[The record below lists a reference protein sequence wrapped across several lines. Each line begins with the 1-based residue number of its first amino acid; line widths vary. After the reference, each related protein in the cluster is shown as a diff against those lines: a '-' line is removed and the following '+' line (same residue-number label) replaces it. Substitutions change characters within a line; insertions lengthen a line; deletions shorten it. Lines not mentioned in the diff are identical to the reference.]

1 MLLRDISQKM
11 KKLERIHE
19 DLIKF
24 NWLSNEKTKKYIY
37 VSSVFIFQTQSSS
50 QENKHE
56 YDIDEILKQQFETK
70 PKCIII
76 HPLPGVCVKTKTD
89 TGEKVFLN
97 ICTTTKI
104 PEPEDIS
111 EEKLISLLDEETPAY
126 SIPMSGTLCVTHDVA
141 INKNYFE
148 KCQTKHSFWLFTISV
163 IIEGV
168 SHKFGRSL
176 DSKTCIILKN
186 RKVMGTIQSQRI
198 DDREARKVLPTPK
211 KPLIQEIS
219 SSSKSDCNRSA
230 TVVSLQNNR
239 EEFTTNNYVIL
250 KEPLKGIARRLIGLF
265 YIPKGVSSKDLN
277 VLVDADHII
286 ITTNENNFAYD
297 VYIPYTIKLDET
309 ESFFDKDYRVLRLNM
324 PIENK

>member
-1 MLLRDISQKM
+1 M
-11 KKLERIHE
+11 
-19 DLIKF
+19 
-24 NWLSNEKTKKYIY
+24 
-37 VSSVFIFQTQSSS
+37 FQTQSLS

-97 ICTTTKI
+97 VCTTTKI

-126 SIPMSGTLCVTHDVA
+126 SIPMSIGEERLEPDKGGTLCVTHDVA

-230 TVVSLQNNR
+230 TLVNNR

-265 YIPKGVSSKDLN
+265 YIPKGVSGKDLN

-309 ESFFDKDYRVLRLNM
+309 ESFFDKDYRVSKCKVKVAKYYFNIISCIFMSYRFCD
-324 PIENK
+324 

>member
-1 MLLRDISQKM
+1 MPMR
-11 KKLERIHE
+11 
-19 DLIKF
+19 KF
-24 NWLSNEKTKKYIY
+24 NPIMDIAVRYMSNLRCLCGIMSDKTLLDIDDTMLTKNLLLS
-37 VSSVFIFQTQSSS
+37 
-50 QENKHE
+50 ENKHE

-97 ICTTTKI
+97 VCTTTKI

-230 TVVSLQNNR
+230 TLVNNR

-265 YIPKGVSSKDLN
+265 YIPKGVSGKDLN